1 MSSCIGRR
9 CLVVAAPWRPRQ
21 RLRGQTVHA
30 DAPESRGDYQQ
41 LGSWLNRARH
51 RPRCVVLLLI
61 FVRVLPL
68 LDKTE
73 DAPCRGTMFGCF
85 CVPSLCRRSYVCITS
100 TYAHDDVIDDGRTK
114 SVCSLLRVSATLTFL
129 ATSDNEVNNY
139 DERICMR
146 DVQERVRRAIRVRTM
161 PILMCVDVCVEVL
174 AVRVCAVVVDRFF
187 FFHIAN
193 VHHSMYSRTVFA
205 REEGRPRSRS
215 SRSRWSS
222 RS

>member
-61 FVRVLPL
+61 FVPVLPL

-85 CVPSLCRRSYVCITS
+85 CVPSLCRRSYMCITS

-146 DVQERVRRAIRVRTM
+146 DVHERVRRAIRVRTM
-161 PILMCVDVCVEVL
+161 PILVCRCLCRGVGC
-174 AVRVCAVVVDRFF
+174 ASVCSGGRSIFF
-187 FFHIAN
+187 FFTL
-193 VHHSMYSRTVFA
+193 RTFTTLC
-205 REEGRPRSRS
+205 SY
-215 SRSRWSS
+215 
-222 RS
+222 